1 MCALCLRVATIAAL
15 SIVFLLGPP
24 AHASAQQRD
33 STPQRDFAQQ
43 GRSLLQDELR
53 SIAIA
58 IEPVIATRIEGLLA
72 SPNTVL
78 VADYY
83 YIDTRFGPK
92 LRIDAV
98 IVQALGSAARLKGVR
113 VQVRDEENRRRQEGA
128 SYMDVEELE
137 ALSTGLT
144 SMSELAE
151 KWTGRDDRRASEL
164 TFTSNGGFRLAI
176 RQSARLPRAFLS
188 TGLLDPV
195 VTSIELNELGTLK
208 LALDQALAIL
218 QSK

>member
-1 MCALCLRVATIAAL
+1 MCALCFRVLTAAAL
-15 SIVFLLGPP
+15 LATSLLGQP
-24 AHASAQQRD
+24 AAASAQQRGA
-33 STPQRDFAQQ
+33 AQQ
-43 GRSLLQDELR
+43 GRPVQQDELR
-53 SIAIA
+53 TIAIA

-72 SPNTVL
+72 SPNMVL

-83 YIDTRFGPK
+83 YIDTRFGPN

-98 IVQALGSAARLKGVR
+98 IVEAVGSPARLKGAR

-137 ALSTGLT
+137 SLSRGLA
-144 SMSELAE
+144 SMAELAE

-176 RQSARLPRAFLS
+176 RQSARLPRAYLS

-208 LALDQALAIL
+208 IALDQALAIL
-218 QSK
+218 NSK

>member
-1 MCALCLRVATIAAL
+1 MCALCFRVWTVGAL
-15 SIVFLLGPP
+15 CAVILLGQP
-24 AHASAQQRD
+24 ARASAQQRT
-33 STPQRDFAQQ
+33 SAPQGLSVQQ
-43 GRSLLQDELR
+43 DDLR

-83 YIDTRFGPK
+83 YIDTRFGPN

-98 IVQALGSAARLKGVR
+98 IVEAAGSTARLKGLR
-113 VQVRDEENRRRQEGA
+113 VQVRDEENRRRQEGT
-128 SYMDVEELE
+128 SYMDLEELE
-137 ALSTGLT
+137 ALSSGLT
-144 SMSELAE
+144 SMAELGQ

-176 RQSARLPRAFLS
+176 RQSARLPRAHLS

-195 VTSIELNELGTLK
+195 ITPIELNELGTLK
-208 LALDQALAIL
+208 FALDQALAIL
-218 QSK
+218 HGK